1 MFLKFCLSQVP
12 HSTYSRM
19 MLSFAGGT
27 VHMVCRNKERGESA
41 QEEIKQQADNDVK
54 DTILT
59 YSDPTALLPF

>member
-1 MFLKFCLSQVP
+1 
-12 HSTYSRM
+12 M

-54 DTILT
+54 KHNIDIFLSNSVVSILK
-59 YSDPTALLPF
+59 